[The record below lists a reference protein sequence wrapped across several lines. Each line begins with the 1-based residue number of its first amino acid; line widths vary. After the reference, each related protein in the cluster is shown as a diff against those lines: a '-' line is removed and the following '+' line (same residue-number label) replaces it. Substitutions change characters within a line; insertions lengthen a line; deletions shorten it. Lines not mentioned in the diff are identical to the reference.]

1 MPITYPLFC
10 RNVWML
16 RSLILFWCFL
26 GSIPLAS
33 GQILQTEPGEED
45 TVRTEPQ
52 LPVSPFFKPQK
63 YLVLDKPGKQK
74 RVRFFVGNEITFRLK
89 GDKVVYQEAITAID
103 DSSFTIFGTK
113 VLIREVDRVIL
124 RSDNFF
130 INVGSRYLPAAGI
143 IYFLADNLNPVFQ
156 GYSFKVDPN
165 SAIIGAS
172 LVTVGLVL
180 KQFQKRKHKIGKNKR
195 LRILE
200 TF

>member
-1 MPITYPLFC
+1 MI
-10 RNVWML
+10 
-16 RSLILFWCFL
+16 RSLILLCFFI
-26 GSIPLAS
+26 GSLQLAS
-33 GQILQTEPGEED
+33 GQILQTEPGKED
-45 TVRTEPQ
+45 TVSIEAQKPI
-52 LPVSPFFKPQK
+52 SPFFKPQK
-63 YLVLDKPGKQK
+63 YLVFDKPGKVK
-74 RVRFFVGNEITFRLK
+74 RVRFFVGNEITFLLK
-89 GDKVVYQEAITAID
+89 GDNVVYQEAITAID

-124 RSDNFF
+124 RTNNFF

-156 GYSFKVDPN
+156 GSSFKVSPT

-172 LVTVGLVL
+172 LVTVGIVL
-180 KQFQKRKHKIGKNKR
+180 KQFQKRRHKIGKNKR